1 MSIAAT
7 VVDLR
12 SDTVTR
18 PTAAMRAAIAAAE
31 VGDDVYG
38 EDPTARRL
46 EETVA
51 DLLGH
56 EAALFV
62 PSGTMANQLA
72 LRALTRPGDEVIVG
86 QDAHC
91 WLFESGA
98 LAALAGAQTQ
108 VVPGDGRFTAD
119 AVRAA
124 YKPELSYLSPT
135 KVVAVENTHN
145 MGGGTIWPEDQL
157 ALVLA
162 ATRALGMSAHLDGA
176 RLWNAAVASGRS
188 ERSLAAGFDTV
199 SVCLSKGLGAP
210 AGSLVVGSKEVI
222 ARCHRFRKMYGGGMR
237 QVGILAAA
245 GLHALEHHRAR
256 LVEDHAN
263 ARRLAE
269 LLAEVPGLTV
279 DPARVQTNIVM
290 VGVAA
295 PLVASELAA
304 ACAADGVRCSAFAGN
319 RLRLITH
326 LDVDR
331 AGCERAARV
340 LAAATRAGLGAK
352 G

>member
-1 MSIAAT
+1 MIAI
-7 VVDLR
+7 DLR

-18 PTAAMRAAIAAAE
+18 PTEAMREAIARAE

-46 EETVA
+46 EEAVA
-51 DLLGH
+51 ELLGH

-72 LRALTRPGDEVIVG
+72 LRALTRPGDEVMIG
-86 QDAHC
+86 KDAHC

-108 VVPGDGRFTAD
+108 LLPGDGRFTAD
-119 AVRAA
+119 AVRAGFKA
-124 YKPELSYLSPT
+124 EISYLSPT
-135 KVVAVENTHN
+135 KVVALENTHN
-145 MGGGTIWPEDQL
+145 MGGGVIWPEAQQ
-157 ALVLA
+157 AEVQA
-162 ATRALGMSAHLDGA
+162 AARALGMSLHLDGA

-188 ERSLAAGFDTV
+188 ERALAAGFDTV

-210 AGSLVVGSKEVI
+210 AGSLVVGSRDVI

-237 QVGILAAA
+237 QVGVLAAA
-245 GLHALEHHRAR
+245 GLYALEHHRAR
-256 LVEDHAN
+256 LAEDHAN

-269 LLAEVPGLTV
+269 LVGEGPGLSIEL
-279 DPARVQTNIVM
+279 ARVETNIVM
-290 VGVAA
+290 VGVEAPVAA
-295 PLVASELAA
+295 ADLAA
-304 ACAADGVRCSAFAGN
+304 ACAAEGVRCSAFAGN

-331 AGCERAARV
+331 AACERAARV
-340 LAAATRAGLGAK
+340 RVDAARAARAAK
-352 G
+352 A